1 MLLFF
6 VDHPRSSEY
15 DLSSLKKLMFAG
27 PPVTAVVFRKA
38 IEQFGNIFIHGFG
51 TTETMGSATI
61 LRTEEIAQALAER
74 RTDILSSCGKSYT
87 DMEAEVVD
95 ERGKPVL
102 PGVIGE
108 IRIRGKGMT
117 LGYWNKAEETKR
129 AFRDGWYYSGDL
141 GKVDACGYIH
151 IDGRKTEVI
160 VTGGEN
166 VFPAEVE
173 NVLYRHPAVGQVAV
187 IGVQDHKWGESV
199 TAFVVS
205 NPGAQVSEDELG
217 AFCRKEL
224 AGYKVPKKFLWAED
238 LPTSASGKLLKN
250 KLKEQYVQRQF
261 QQAGSSFAKQSSA
274 VPEDD

>member
-1 MLLFF
+1 
-6 VDHPRSSEY
+6 
-15 DLSSLKKLMFAG
+15 
-27 PPVTAVVFRKA
+27 
-38 IEQFGNIFIHGFG
+38 
-51 TTETMGSATI
+51 
-61 LRTEEIAQALAER
+61 
-74 RTDILSSCGKSYT
+74 
-87 DMEAEVVD
+87 
-95 ERGKPVL
+95 
-102 PGVIGE
+102 
-108 IRIRGKGMT
+108 MT

-129 AFRDGWYYSGDL
+129 AFRDCWYYSGDL

-151 IDGRKTEVI
+151 IDGRKTEMI

-166 VFPAEVE
+166 VFPAEVD

-261 QQAGSSFAKQSSA
+261 QQAGISFAKQSSA